1 MKCLRI
7 TLQRMASRT
16 SIQSKLRPT
25 PGRSPRPR
33 RSKCRQIMRRHAI
46 RFTCIRSGR
55 ATFSQPCSPAPT
67 RRSSRARFAAVHE
80 SGSGPGCVKTRG
92 RSIAIEQLSRSRPF
106 DVPALRAHSISWPN
120 TKISFS
126 SRFGILSF
134 HTAWARCRP
143 RPRSPLASVARGEA
157 GLLCSL
163 RDIPSLTRS
172 CENSKARRTARMI
185 FSGSSENL
193 SRFAVWPLKKGP
205 KRIICSIAIKRL
217 SVFTRPGRLSCQ
229 CATSAVRS
237 DPTWQGQVPQEPARA
252 GETRSS

>member
-16 SIQSKLRPT
+16 SIQSKLRPP

-134 HTAWARCRP
+134 HTAWARCR
-143 RPRSPLASVARGEA
+143 RWAL
-157 GLLCSL
+157 
-163 RDIPSLTRS
+163 PSLS
-172 CENSKARRTARMI
+172 P
-185 FSGSSENL
+185 SGKRFGKSSTDG
-193 SRFAVWPLKKGP
+193 FAALYRHACRPASPAPASAAIGAGTQLPDSPRLLRVSQIMEGP
-205 KRIICSIAIKRL
+205 GEYGRRL
-217 SVFTRPGRLSCQ
+217 SALRRLPS
-229 CATSAVRS
+229 
-237 DPTWQGQVPQEPARA
+237 
-252 GETRSS
+252 

>member
-1 MKCLRI
+1 MTRWI
-7 TLQRMASRT
+7 
-16 SIQSKLRPT
+16 
-25 PGRSPRPR
+25 
-33 RSKCRQIMRRHAI
+33 AI
-46 RFTCIRSGR
+46 RALLQHCWGAKGLPSG
-55 ATFSQPCSPAPT
+55 T
-67 RRSSRARFAAVHE
+67 RRTGTHRLLSRPKAVLSGTIGPCRRQSARSIGRRVVSGNYGDISIDCRVSNKALDIVRVRRWATSAV
-80 SGSGPGCVKTRG
+80 GPGCVKTRG

-157 GLLCSL
+157 DLLCSL

-205 KRIICSIAIKRL
+205 KRIICSITIKRL
-217 SVFTRPGRLSCQ
+217 SVFTRPG
-229 CATSAVRS
+229 
-237 DPTWQGQVPQEPARA
+237 P
-252 GETRSS
+252 